1 VSDRRPSGGDA
12 APLGAPIHRSLAEPI
27 LLGGMER
34 KPALTLFIA
43 AAVVALGAGLHWYT
57 LACAAL
63 LLTVGPYGLGKLA
76 AYDPQLEDVLRRYAS
91 YQYVYDA
98 EAPVGLR
105 KPFFGSSRA
114 LPAPKRPAVPS
125 VKEIP

>member
-1 VSDRRPSGGDA
+1 MSDRQPSGGDA

-57 LACAAL
+57 LVIAAL
-63 LLTVGPYGLGKLA
+63 LLTLGPYGLGKLA
-76 AYDPQLEDVLRRYAS
+76 AYDPQLEQVLWRYAS
-91 YQYVYDA
+91 YQPVYDA
-98 EAPVGLR
+98 EAPAGVRGL
-105 KPFFGSSRA
+105 SRA
-114 LPAPKRPAVPS
+114 LPTPKRPAVPS
-125 VKEIP
+125 VKEVA